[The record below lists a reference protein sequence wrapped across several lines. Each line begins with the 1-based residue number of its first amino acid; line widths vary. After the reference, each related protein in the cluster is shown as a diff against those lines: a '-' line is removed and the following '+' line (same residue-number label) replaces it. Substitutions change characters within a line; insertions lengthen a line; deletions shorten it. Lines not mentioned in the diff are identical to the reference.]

1 MSYYMKRKIKL
12 QFSGRYFVN
21 IPLVL
26 IKKLRWMKG
35 DELEIVLEN
44 DKITINNLTSP
55 HNN

>member
-1 MSYYMKRKIKL
+1 MKKKIKL

-35 DELEIVLEN
+35 DELKIVLEN
-44 DKITINNLTSP
+44 DEIIINK
-55 HNN
+55 